1 MRTYEMMVVIDP
13 SPDMDKI
20 DQAITRIEEM
30 ITGKNGKILLTDRWG
45 RRRLAYEIQH
55 RQYGYYTLFTFEIDP
70 KEISDMN
77 RSLRLNSMVLRH
89 LILVLEPKMVDI
101 ALSKPRRSQEEVK
114 EKPAQEK
121 HVTKPEESEPEE
133 TPTPTE
139 DTEQA
144 EEAEPVLEMES
155 STEEPPPVVE
165 EEPPTEEF
173 PTTAEPP
180 AEDETEVKGQE
191 SEENPETDSEKDKE

>member
-13 SPDMDKI
+13 SPDMEKI

-89 LILVLEPKMVDI
+89 LILVLEPKMVEL
-101 ALSKPRRSQEEVK
+101 ALSKPRRSEEEVD
-114 EKPAQEK
+114 EEP
-121 HVTKPEESEPEE
+121 PEDKDVMELDDLEPVE
-133 TPTPTE
+133 TPPPPE
-139 DTEQA
+139 DIEQTR
-144 EEAEPVLEMES
+144 EAEPVLELEPP
-155 STEEPPPVVE
+155 EEEQPPVVE
-165 EEPPTEEF
+165 EVLPVEELPATTES
-173 PTTAEPP
+173 PV
-180 AEDETEVKGQE
+180 EDETDVKRQL
-191 SEENPETDSEKDKE
+191 SDENPETGSEEDKE